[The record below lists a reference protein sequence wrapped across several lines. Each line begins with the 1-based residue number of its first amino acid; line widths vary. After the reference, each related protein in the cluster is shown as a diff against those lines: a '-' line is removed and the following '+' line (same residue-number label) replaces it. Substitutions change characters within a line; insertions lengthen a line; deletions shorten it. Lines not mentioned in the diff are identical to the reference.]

1 MDDKDLSDLKLE
13 RKECKKC
20 GAVWLNGEH
29 HWQTGA
35 KGNEL
40 DLAGLVCNMFD
51 DPECINPKKGWD
63 GGDTWAKRKDF
74 LDGLTD
80 ALNDLKKE

>member
-1 MDDKDLSDLKLE
+1 MDDKGLSDLKLE
-13 RKECKKC
+13 RKECKRC
-20 GAVWLNGEH
+20 GAVWLNGVH

-40 DLAGLVCNMFD
+40 DLAGLVCNTVN
-51 DPECINPKKGWD
+51 DPDCINPKKGQA
-63 GGDTWAKRKDF
+63 GGDTWAKREEF

-80 ALNDLKKE
+80 ALEDYKNK